1 VTGPAPTPPLLVL
14 ASGSPRRRA
23 LLDQLGLAFRVVVPD
38 VDETALPDEAPRD
51 YVGRVAAAK
60 ARTIAARCG
69 HHLDGWGGAPAV
81 VLAADTTVDLDGAP
95 LGKPESVDAARDL
108 LGRLSARTHLVHTAV
123 AVGRG
128 DGPDPPVVV
137 EVATTAVSFGTL
149 APAWIDWYVGTDEP
163 YDKAGG
169 YAVQGAAGL
178 FVERIEGS
186 PTNVIGL
193 PLDVV
198 ARLVGRLGH
207 DLLDFRTTES

>member
-1 VTGPAPTPPLLVL
+1 VTAAAPTPPRLVL

-23 LLDQLGLAFRVVVPD
+23 LLEQLGLAFQVVVPD
-38 VDETALPDEAPRD
+38 VDESAIPDEAPRA
-51 YVGRVAAAK
+51 YVARVAGAR
-60 ARTIAARCG
+60 ARTIAARCQQDP
-69 HHLDGWGGAPAV
+69 DGWGGDPDV

-128 DGPDPPVVV
+128 DGSEPPVVV
-137 EVATTAVSFGTL
+137 EVATTAVTFSTL
-149 APAWIDWYVGTDEP
+149 TPAWIDWYVGTDEP

-186 PTNVIGL
+186 PTNVVGL
-193 PLDVV
+193 PLGVV

-207 DLLDFRTTES
+207 DLLDFRVTAS